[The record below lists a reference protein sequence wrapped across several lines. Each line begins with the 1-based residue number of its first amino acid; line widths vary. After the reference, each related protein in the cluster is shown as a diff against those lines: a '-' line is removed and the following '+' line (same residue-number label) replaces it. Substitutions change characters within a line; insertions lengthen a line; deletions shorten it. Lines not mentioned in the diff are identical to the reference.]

1 MMKKT
6 ILLSTLA
13 LAAMTTT
20 AWAQSSGQAPATR
33 TLSTVDAQALKAA
46 ATGRSFDVGGSRF
59 QLAPSATVQPASG
72 GQFRITPAADAGAA
86 ATSTRSKRSTD
97 ASGAGA
103 AARVDAG
110 ASKFAAAVSSDGA
123 PVVATSRVKVFFTDA
138 ASAQRAATATGGTVV
153 KVSKAAGRAIVEYP
167 SVNAALDATTK
178 LLSTAGIRAAEPDVV
193 QWEETK

>member
-1 MMKKT
+1 MMKTT

-13 LAAMTTT
+13 VAAMTTPT
-20 AWAQSSGQAPATR
+20 WAQSSGQTPPDK

-59 QLAPSATVQPASG
+59 QLAPSATVQQAGG
-72 GQFRITPAADAGAA
+72 GQFKITQGTEAGAPAAG
-86 ATSTRSKRSTD
+86 TRSKRSTD
-97 ASGAGA
+97 ASSTGA
-103 AARVDAG
+103 AARLDAG
-110 ASKFAAAVSSDGA
+110 AGKFAAAVSSDGA

-153 KVSKAAGRAIVEYP
+153 KVSKASGRAIVEYP
-167 SVNAALDATTK
+167 SVNAALDATTR

>member
-1 MMKKT
+1 MMKTT

-20 AWAQSSGQAPATR
+20 AWAQSSGQTPPAK
-33 TLSTVDAQALKAA
+33 TLSTVDTQQLKAE
-46 ATGRSFDVGGSRF
+46 ATGRSFNVGGARF

-72 GQFRITPAADAGAA
+72 GQFRITTGADASAA
-86 ATSTRSKRSTD
+86 AVGTRSKRSTD
-97 ASGAGA
+97 VSTGV
-103 AARVDAG
+103 AARADAG
-110 ASKFAAAVSSDGA
+110 ASKFAAAVSNDGA

-153 KVSKAAGRAIVEYP
+153 KVSKASGRAIVEYP

-178 LLSTAGIRAAEPDVV
+178 LLSTAGIKAAEPDVV

>member
-1 MMKKT
+1 MMKTT

-20 AWAQSSGQAPATR
+20 AWAQSSGQTPPAK
-33 TLSTVDAQALKAA
+33 TLSTVDTQQLKAE
-46 ATGRSFDVGGSRF
+46 ATGRSFNVGGARF

-72 GQFRITPAADAGAA
+72 GQFRITTGADASAA
-86 ATSTRSKRSTD
+86 AVGTRSKRSTD
-97 ASGAGA
+97 ASTGV
-103 AARVDAG
+103 AARADAG
-110 ASKFAAAVSSDGA
+110 ASKFAAAVSNDGA

-153 KVSKAAGRAIVEYP
+153 KVSKASGRAIVEYP

-178 LLSTAGIRAAEPDVV
+178 LLSTAGIKAAEPNVV

>member
-1 MMKKT
+1 MMKTT

-20 AWAQSSGQAPATR
+20 AWAQSSGQTPPAK
-33 TLSTVDAQALKAA
+33 TLSTVDTQQLKAE
-46 ATGRSFDVGGSRF
+46 ATGRSFNVGGARF

-72 GQFRITPAADAGAA
+72 GQFRITTGADARAA
-86 ATSTRSKRSTD
+86 AVGTHSKRSTD
-97 ASGAGA
+97 ASTGVV
-103 AARVDAG
+103 ARADAG
-110 ASKFAAAVSSDGA
+110 ASKFAAAVSNDGA

-153 KVSKAAGRAIVEYP
+153 KVSKASGRAIVEYP

-178 LLSTAGIRAAEPDVV
+178 LLSTAGIKAAEPDVV

>member
-1 MMKKT
+1 MMKTT

-20 AWAQSSGQAPATR
+20 AWAQSSGQTPPAK
-33 TLSTVDAQALKAA
+33 TLSTVDTQQLKAE
-46 ATGRSFDVGGSRF
+46 ATGRSFNVGGARF

-72 GQFRITPAADAGAA
+72 GQFRITTGADASAA
-86 ATSTRSKRSTD
+86 AVGTRSKRSTD
-97 ASGAGA
+97 ASTGV
-103 AARVDAG
+103 AARADAG
-110 ASKFAAAVSSDGA
+110 ASKFAAAVSNDGA

-153 KVSKAAGRAIVEYP
+153 KVSKASGRAIVEYP

-178 LLSTAGIRAAEPDVV
+178 LLSTAGVKAAEPDVV

>member
-1 MMKKT
+1 MMKTT

-20 AWAQSSGQAPATR
+20 AWAQSSGQTPPAK
-33 TLSTVDAQALKAA
+33 TLSTVDTQQLKAE
-46 ATGRSFDVGGSRF
+46 ATGRSFNVGGSRF
-59 QLAPSATVQPASG
+59 QLAPSATVQQAGG
-72 GQFRITPAADAGAA
+72 GQFRITTGADASAA
-86 ATSTRSKRSTD
+86 AVGTRSKRSTD
-97 ASGAGA
+97 ASTGA
-103 AARVDAG
+103 AARADAG
-110 ASKFAAAVSSDGA
+110 SSKFAAAVSNDGA

-153 KVSKAAGRAIVEYP
+153 KVSKASGRAIVEYP

-178 LLSTAGIRAAEPDVV
+178 LLSTAGIKAAEPDVV

>member
-1 MMKKT
+1 MKTT

-20 AWAQSSGQAPATR
+20 AWAQSSGQTPPAK
-33 TLSTVDAQALKAA
+33 TLSTVDTQQLKAE
-46 ATGRSFDVGGSRF
+46 ATGRSFNVGGACF

-72 GQFRITPAADAGAA
+72 GQFRITTGADARAA
-86 ATSTRSKRSTD
+86 AVGTRSKRSTD
-97 ASGAGA
+97 ASTGVV
-103 AARVDAG
+103 ARADAG
-110 ASKFAAAVSSDGA
+110 ASKFAAAVSNDGA

-138 ASAQRAATATGGTVV
+138 ASAQRAATTTGGTVV
-153 KVSKAAGRAIVEYP
+153 KVSKASGRAIVEYP

-178 LLSTAGIRAAEPDVV
+178 LLSTAGIKAAEPDVV

>member
-1 MMKKT
+1 MKTT

-20 AWAQSSGQAPATR
+20 AWAQSSGQTPPAK
-33 TLSTVDAQALKAA
+33 TLSTVDTQQLKAE
-46 ATGRSFDVGGSRF
+46 ATGRSFNVGGARF

-72 GQFRITPAADAGAA
+72 GQFRITTGADASAA
-86 ATSTRSKRSTD
+86 AVGTRSKRSTD
-97 ASGAGA
+97 ASTGV
-103 AARVDAG
+103 AARADAG
-110 ASKFAAAVSSDGA
+110 ASKFAAAVSNDGA

-153 KVSKAAGRAIVEYP
+153 KVSKASGRAIVEYP

-178 LLSTAGIRAAEPDVV
+178 LLSTAGIKAAEPDVV

>member
-1 MMKKT
+1 MMKTT

-20 AWAQSSGQAPATR
+20 AWAQSSGQTPPAK
-33 TLSTVDAQALKAA
+33 TLSTVDTQQLKAE
-46 ATGRSFDVGGSRF
+46 ATGRSFNVGGARF

-72 GQFRITPAADAGAA
+72 GQFRITTGADASAA
-86 ATSTRSKRSTD
+86 AVGTRSKRSTD
-97 ASGAGA
+97 ASTGV
-103 AARVDAG
+103 AARADAG
-110 ASKFAAAVSSDGA
+110 ASKFAAAVSNDGA

-153 KVSKAAGRAIVEYP
+153 KVSKASGRAIVEYP

-178 LLSTAGIRAAEPDVV
+178 LLSTAGIKAAEPDVV

>member
-1 MMKKT
+1 MMKTT

-20 AWAQSSGQAPATR
+20 AWAQSSGQTPPAK
-33 TLSTVDAQALKAA
+33 TLSTVDAQQLKAE
-46 ATGRSFDVGGSRF
+46 ATGRSFNVGGSRF
-59 QLAPSATVQPASG
+59 QLAPSASVQQASG
-72 GQFRITPAADAGAA
+72 GQFRITTGADASASAVG
-86 ATSTRSKRSTD
+86 TRSKRSTD
-97 ASGAGA
+97 ASTGVV
-103 AARVDAG
+103 ARADAG
-110 ASKFAAAVSSDGA
+110 ASKFAAAVSNDGA

-153 KVSKAAGRAIVEYP
+153 KVSKASGRAIVEYP

-178 LLSTAGIRAAEPDVV
+178 LLSTAGIKAAEPDVV

>member
-1 MMKKT
+1 MKTT

-20 AWAQSSGQAPATR
+20 AWAQSSGQTPPAK
-33 TLSTVDAQALKAA
+33 TLSTVDTQQLKAE
-46 ATGRSFDVGGSRF
+46 ATGRSFNVGGARF

-72 GQFRITPAADAGAA
+72 GQFRITTGADARAA
-86 ATSTRSKRSTD
+86 AVGTRSKRSTD
-97 ASGAGA
+97 ASTGVV
-103 AARVDAG
+103 ARADAG
-110 ASKFAAAVSSDGA
+110 ASKFAAAVSNDGA

-153 KVSKAAGRAIVEYP
+153 KVSKASGRAIVEYP

-178 LLSTAGIRAAEPDVV
+178 LLSTAGIKAAEPDVV

>member
-1 MMKKT
+1 MMKTT

-20 AWAQSSGQAPATR
+20 AWAQSSGQTPPAK
-33 TLSTVDAQALKAA
+33 TLSTVDAQQLKAE
-46 ATGRSFDVGGSRF
+46 ATGRSFNVGGSRF
-59 QLAPSATVQPASG
+59 QLAPSASVQQASG
-72 GQFRITPAADAGAA
+72 GQFRITTGADASAA
-86 ATSTRSKRSTD
+86 AVGTRSKRSTD
-97 ASGAGA
+97 ASTGV
-103 AARVDAG
+103 AARADAG
-110 ASKFAAAVSSDGA
+110 ASKFAAAVSNDGA

-178 LLSTAGIRAAEPDVV
+178 LLSTAGIKAAEPDVV

>member
-1 MMKKT
+1 MMKTT

-20 AWAQSSGQAPATR
+20 AWAQSSGQTPPAK
-33 TLSTVDAQALKAA
+33 TLSTVDTQQLKAE
-46 ATGRSFDVGGSRF
+46 ATGRSFNVGGARF

-72 GQFRITPAADAGAA
+72 GQFRITTGADARA
-86 ATSTRSKRSTD
+86 ATVGTRSKRSTD
-97 ASGAGA
+97 ASTGVV
-103 AARVDAG
+103 ARADAG
-110 ASKFAAAVSSDGA
+110 ASKFAAAVSNDGA

-153 KVSKAAGRAIVEYP
+153 KVSKASGRAIVEYP

-178 LLSTAGIRAAEPDVV
+178 LLSTAGIKAAEPDVV

>member
-1 MMKKT
+1 MMKTT

-20 AWAQSSGQAPATR
+20 AWAQSSGQTPPAK
-33 TLSTVDAQALKAA
+33 TLSTVDTQQLKAE
-46 ATGRSFDVGGSRF
+46 ATGRSFNVGGARF

-72 GQFRITPAADAGAA
+72 GQFRITTGADASAA
-86 ATSTRSKRSTD
+86 AVGTRSKRSTD
-97 ASGAGA
+97 ASTGV
-103 AARVDAG
+103 AARADAG
-110 ASKFAAAVSSDGA
+110 ASKFAAAVSNDGA

-153 KVSKAAGRAIVEYP
+153 RVSKASGRAIVEYP

-178 LLSTAGIRAAEPDVV
+178 LLSTAGIKAAEPDVV

>member
-1 MMKKT
+1 MKTT

-20 AWAQSSGQAPATR
+20 AWAQSSGQTPPAK
-33 TLSTVDAQALKAA
+33 TLSTVDAQQLKAE
-46 ATGRSFDVGGSRF
+46 ATGRSFNVGGSRF
-59 QLAPSATVQPASG
+59 QLAPSASVQQASG
-72 GQFRITPAADAGAA
+72 GQFRITTGADASAA
-86 ATSTRSKRSTD
+86 AVGTRSKRSTD
-97 ASGAGA
+97 ASTGV
-103 AARVDAG
+103 AARADAG
-110 ASKFAAAVSSDGA
+110 ASKFAAAVSNDGA

-178 LLSTAGIRAAEPDVV
+178 LLSTAGIKAAEPDVV

>member
-1 MMKKT
+1 MKTT

-20 AWAQSSGQAPATR
+20 AWAQSSGQTPPAK
-33 TLSTVDAQALKAA
+33 TLSTVDTQQLKAE
-46 ATGRSFDVGGSRF
+46 ATGRSFNVGGARF

-72 GQFRITPAADAGAA
+72 GQFRITTGADARAA
-86 ATSTRSKRSTD
+86 AVGTRSKRSTD
-97 ASGAGA
+97 ASTGV
-103 AARVDAG
+103 AARADAG
-110 ASKFAAAVSSDGA
+110 ASKFAAAVSNDGA

-153 KVSKAAGRAIVEYP
+153 KVSKASGRAIVEYP

-178 LLSTAGIRAAEPDVV
+178 LLSTAGIKAAEPDVV

>member
-1 MMKKT
+1 MMKTT

-20 AWAQSSGQAPATR
+20 TWAQSSGQTPPDK

-59 QLAPSATVQPASG
+59 QLAPSATVQQASG
-72 GQFRITPAADAGAA
+72 GQFKITQGSAASAPAAG
-86 ATSTRSKRSTD
+86 TRSKRSTD
-97 ASGAGA
+97 AASGA
-103 AARVDAG
+103 AARLDAG
-110 ASKFAAAVSSDGA
+110 ASKFAAAVSNDGA

-153 KVSKAAGRAIVEYP
+153 KVSKASGRAIVEYP

-178 LLSTAGIRAAEPDVV
+178 LLSTAGIKAAEPDVV
-193 QWEETK
+193 QWEETR

>member
-1 MMKKT
+1 MMKTT

-20 AWAQSSGQAPATR
+20 AWAQSSGQTPPAK
-33 TLSTVDAQALKAA
+33 TLSTVDTQQLKAE
-46 ATGRSFDVGGSRF
+46 ATGRSFNVGGSRF
-59 QLAPSATVQPASG
+59 QLAPSATVQQASG
-72 GQFRITPAADAGAA
+72 GQFRITTGADASAA
-86 ATSTRSKRSTD
+86 AVGTRSKRSTD
-97 ASGAGA
+97 ASTGV
-103 AARVDAG
+103 AARADAG
-110 ASKFAAAVSSDGA
+110 ASKFAAAVSNDGA

-153 KVSKAAGRAIVEYP
+153 KVSKASGRAIVEYS

-178 LLSTAGIRAAEPDVV
+178 LLSAAGIKAAEPDVV

>member
-1 MMKKT
+1 MMKTT

-20 AWAQSSGQAPATR
+20 AWAQSSGQTPPAK
-33 TLSTVDAQALKAA
+33 TLSTVDTQQLKAE
-46 ATGRSFDVGGSRF
+46 ATGRSFNVGGARF

-72 GQFRITPAADAGAA
+72 GQFRITTGADASAA
-86 ATSTRSKRSTD
+86 AVGTRSKRSTD
-97 ASGAGA
+97 ASTGV
-103 AARVDAG
+103 AARADAG
-110 ASKFAAAVSSDGA
+110 ASKFAAAVSNDGA

-153 KVSKAAGRAIVEYP
+153 KVSKASGRAIVEYP
-167 SVNAALDATTK
+167 SVNAALDATSK
-178 LLSTAGIRAAEPDVV
+178 LLSTAGIKAAEPDVV